1 MKTSVSE
8 TKNDF
13 KRVFL
18 WALIVSLSLSALIGI
33 IIFLFGKFG
42 ETEEKIITTTISIGV
57 SSVTALCC
65 STIFFKDKL
74 KPLSISGMLASFAFL
89 VIIVVTIWGNF
100 KNHELEKSLGTSVIL
115 TITFSQSSLLLLVR
129 NTNKLVRNVLV
140 VTLIFISVVAIMLL
154 ITLWNGEINNEFFYR
169 LLGVFAILDVLGTI
183 VTPILSKTGK
193 PLTSTRLQ
201 QQQNEL

>member
-1 MKTSVSE
+1 MKISVSE
-8 TKNDF
+8 IKNDF
-13 KRVFL
+13 KRFFL

-57 SSVTALCC
+57 SSVTGLCC

-74 KPLSISGMLASFAFL
+74 KSLSITGMLASFAFL

-100 KNHELEKSLGTSVIL
+100 KNHELEKYLGTSVIL
-115 TITFSQSSLLLLVR
+115 TITFSQSSLLLLAK
-129 NTNKLVRNVLV
+129 NTNKLVRNVLIA
-140 VTLIFISVVAIMLL
+140 TLIFISVVAIMLL
-154 ITLWNGEINNEFFYR
+154 ITLWNGKINNEFFYR

-183 VTPILSKTGK
+183 VTLILSKTGK
-193 PLTSTRLQ
+193 PPTSTRLQ
-201 QQQNEL
+201 QQHEL